1 MDEYKDS
8 NQPESE
14 NEGDW
19 PAPRYGSSPALT
31 AAVIVLLAICVIAFA
46 YGYHQK
52 SMVNQAAAKAAAAN
66 ASVAQ
71 MQTEVDALTAKLNSM
86 TATQSSAPAAQPA
99 SQPVTTPEPASSPE
113 ASADVA
119 SRTPAPSAAP
129 VSAPATQVKHS
140 TAKHH
145 VARHHA
151 PAVDKKYQQ
160 LQAQLADQQKQLKD
174 TQDEVAKDRTDLE
187 SSINSTRDDLNST
200 RDNLNGS
207 IAKTHDELVTLEK
220 RGERAY
226 FEFDLNKSKEFA
238 RVGPLTLSLR
248 KADTKHKSYD
258 LAMIVDDNEL
268 QKKKVNLFEPVWIH
282 DENESQPVQ
291 IVVNK
296 IDKDHV
302 HGYISAPKYKPSDL
316 ANNGTGSASVTPVS
330 AKTPAAATSNTP
342 DQQQQPRP

>member
-8 NQPESE
+8 NRQENE
-14 NEGDW
+14 NEGNW
-19 PAPRYGSSPALT
+19 AAPRYGSSPALT
-31 AAVIVLLAICVIAFA
+31 AAVIVLIVLCVVAFS

-52 SMVNQAAAKAAAAN
+52 SMVNQATAQAASAN

-71 MQTEVDALTAKLNSM
+71 MQTQVDALTARLNSASAAQ
-86 TATQSSAPAAQPA
+86 TPAPAQQPA
-99 SQPVTTPEPASSPE
+99 ATPEPASSPE
-113 ASADVA
+113 PGVDVA
-119 SRTPAPSAAP
+119 SQTPAPTTARAP
-129 VSAPATQVKHS
+129 VPAAHAKHS

-145 VARHHA
+145 VAKRHA
-151 PAVDKKYQQ
+151 PVDKKYEQ

-226 FEFDLNKSKEFA
+226 FEFDLNKSKQFA

-316 ANNGTGSASVTPVS
+316 ATTGAGSASMTPVS
-330 AKTPAAATSNTP
+330 AKTPAAATSNAP

>member
-8 NQPESE
+8 NQQGSD

-31 AAVIVLLAICVIAFA
+31 AAVIVLVALCVIAFA

-52 SMVNQAAAKAAAAN
+52 SMVNQATAQAAAAN
-66 ASVAQ
+66 ASVAK
-71 MQTEVDALTAKLNSM
+71 MQTQVDALTAKL
-86 TATQSSAPAAQPA
+86 SSSSQTPLPAAQLP
-99 SQPVTTPEPASSPE
+99 SQPVTTSEAATSSEPGV
-113 ASADVA
+113 DVA
-119 SRTPAPSAAP
+119 SQTPAPSEQPVPAPAAP
-129 VSAPATQVKHS
+129 AKHATVKHRV
-140 TAKHH
+140 AK
-145 VARHHA
+145 HHA
-151 PAVDKKYQQ
+151 PAVDKKYDQ
-160 LQAQLADQQKQLKD
+160 LQAQLADQKKQLKD

-316 ANNGTGSASVTPVS
+316 ATNGTGSANITPVS
-330 AKTPAAATSNTP
+330 AKTPAAATSNAP
-342 DQQQQPRP
+342 DQQPQQPRP